1 MYKIKIKKKGAKKDF
16 LWKQI
21 LLEVQ
26 KIAKPQHLSVE
37 EDSLEFSFDKAPSAE
52 DVKAIKDLEDKPWY
66 KRIF

>member
-26 KIAKPQHLSVE
+26 KIVKPKHLNVE
-37 EDSLEFSFDKAPSAE
+37 EDSLEFSFIEAPNAE
-52 DVKAIKDLEDKPWY
+52 AIDQIKDLEDKPWY